1 MKLLSIH
8 MAALAVFALA
18 ANAASI
24 PEGKCLLV
32 LQCGSDW
39 CESGEDVRRVFE
51 SREFARAVG
60 SDFAFAV
67 YDDMDEP
74 TPAVKAEN
82 ERLKN
87 LRVES
92 SRFPAITCLTPA
104 PRRFFAQ
111 LENIPFDISS
121 SNLAARIAAAA
132 KAKDYAERLFAA
144 ARRNGNSAK
153 STEAYG
159 RAFALLSEQAG
170 EQYEKRLFEGGLAW
184 KGEWDALSKL
194 DSDGRVGWKRRFT
207 AGTGIGWIEK
217 ATKFRTDGDFEGGKK
232 FIESLRTFRPEP
244 LTIMQRQAIE
254 IAEYALWRMDET
266 HAESNK
272 EILRR
277 ALALGRDT
285 VWGQCA
291 LGYLLLS
298 GEKIERRKRPRAR
311 VRPRPAANPDGK
323 TPVFPLDKIE
333 ASIAAMRPDEADEER
348 TRFRIAQYAVLRRIG
363 KDGWDALAA
372 RPGAR
377 RFMRDF
383 FSDRIW
389 MEDFAWS
396 GKCEDWPKAIL
407 ALESIVY
414 QDGGRWIKGGDCI
427 GRRFATAL
435 ALTLPQKD
443 EALLADILDAYR
455 ATALSKRLHMA
466 AATHPVWLWRYS
478 MRQMTGESHPASVQK
493 GYDYFSEVAEQQRV
507 LDATANMPAA
517 KYARAAW
524 IVPWRSHNCLGEWV
538 QQSKYYEPWVASG
551 EWILRRYS
559 PVIGGVCGELSK
571 FGSGCANAHGLP
583 SAPVGQP
590 GHCAYTR
597 RRKDGTWEIDYS
609 VGVGTGFQT
618 ILPFPGTESWTYFQ
632 ANEGTFEGD
641 REKRLDADRLLERAF
656 LAEKSGS
663 SAAEVAA
670 LYEAACRAWPI
681 HYIAWRL
688 RGEWIARAKMPL
700 DEHRR
705 FADECAVALKGWRQ
719 PLWDILSPYFN
730 RVTTERGAATL
741 AGELVRMAPA
751 LRQGGDKIQE
761 EGFFDRTLA
770 KWTKPLDGD
779 TIRKERVIYAMLK
792 AQHGTPDYFHQTIAW
807 CSDFMLGDEVRF
819 GRFATL
825 LERLCGSSGGNGA
838 KVDFGSLI
846 LAASR
851 SGNISAFHKATVLQ
865 RRLSAPESSGGSTY
879 PKRDF
884 KGTLISADG
893 LLKTSST
900 SSWDSPGR
908 YASALDESPYRGN
921 AFHTAKEKSPW
932 AEVVLAGPCRVRG
945 VLVVNKASSS
955 HNRSRQVPIEV
966 QVSEDGDN
974 WRSVFTETEPRD
986 EYRVTLGMG
995 GLRAKFVRVRRAP
1008 DAKDEVFHL
1017 GKIIVY
1023 GDRLY

>member
-1 MKLLSIH
+1 MKLPSIH
-8 MAALAVFALA
+8 VAAAVFALA
-18 ANAASI
+18 ANAASV

-39 CESGEDVRRVFE
+39 CESGECVRKAFE
-51 SREFARAVG
+51 GAAFRGALGPGF
-60 SDFAFAV
+60 DFGV
-67 YDDMDEP
+67 YDDMDDP

-82 ERLKN
+82 ERLKG

-92 SRFPAITCLTPA
+92 SRFPAITCLTPE

-111 LENIPFDISS
+111 LENIPFDVTAEG
-121 SNLAARIAAAA
+121 LAAQVAAAA
-132 KAKDYAERLFAA
+132 KAKDEAERLFAA
-144 ARRNGNSAK
+144 ASRTGDAAESA
-153 STEAYG
+153 EARG
-159 RAFALLSEQAG
+159 RAFALLAENVG
-170 EQYEKRLFEGGLAW
+170 ERHEKRLFEGGLAW
-184 KGEWDALSKL
+184 KGEWDALSKF
-194 DSDGRVGWKRRFT
+194 DSDDRAGWKLRFT
-207 AGTGIGWIEK
+207 SGTGIGWIEK

-232 FIESLRTFRPEP
+232 FIASLRAFRTDH
-244 LTIMQRQAIE
+244 LTVVQRQAVE
-254 IAEYALWRMDET
+254 IAEYALWRKDEAR
-266 HAESNK
+266 AESNR
-272 EILRR
+272 ETLRR

-298 GEKIERRKRPRAR
+298 GENIERRRRHRAS

-323 TPVFPLDKIE
+323 APVFPLGKIE
-333 ASIAAMRPDEADEER
+333 ASIAAMKPADAGDGR

-363 KDGWDALAA
+363 KDAWDALAA

-377 RFMRDF
+377 RFMREF
-383 FSDRIW
+383 FSDRVW

-396 GKCEDWPKAIL
+396 GKCDDWPKAIL

-414 QDGGRWIKGGDCI
+414 QDGGRWIAGGDCV
-427 GRRFATAL
+427 GRRFAVAL
-435 ALTLPQKD
+435 ALALPQKD

-455 ATALSKRLHMA
+455 STALAKRLHKA

-478 MRQMTGESHPASVQK
+478 MRQMTGESWPASVQK
-493 GYDYFSEVAEQQRV
+493 GYDYFAEVAEQQRV

-517 KYARAAW
+517 RYAGAAW
-524 IVPWRSHNCLGEWV
+524 IVPWRGHNCLGESV
-538 QQSKYYEPWVASG
+538 HQPRYYEPWVASG

-632 ANEGTFEGD
+632 ANEGTFVGD
-641 REKRLDADRLLERAF
+641 RERRLDADRLLERAF
-656 LAEKSGS
+656 LAEKAGRP
-663 SAAEVAA
+663 AAEVAA
-670 LYEAACRAWPI
+670 LHAAACRAWPT

-688 RGEWIARAKMPL
+688 RGEWMVRAKRPM
-700 DEHRR
+700 DEYRR
-705 FADECAVALKGWRQ
+705 FADECVAALKGWRQ
-719 PLWDILSPYFN
+719 PLWDVLSPYFD
-730 RVTTERGAATL
+730 RVAKERGAAAL
-741 AGELVRMAPA
+741 ADELVRMAPA
-751 LRQGGDKIQE
+751 LRQGDDKIQE
-761 EGFFDRTLA
+761 EGFFDRALA
-770 KWTKPLDGD
+770 KWTKPLDGEAA
-779 TIRKERVIYAMLK
+779 RKERVICAMLK
-792 AQHGTPDYFHQTIAW
+792 AQHGTPDYFHKTIAW
-807 CSDFMLGDEVRF
+807 CSDFMLGDEARF
-819 GRFATL
+819 GRFAAF
-825 LERLCGSSGGNGA
+825 LERLCGSSGGTGS
-838 KVDFGSLI
+838 KVNFSSLV

-851 SGNISAFHKATVLQ
+851 AGNVAAFHKATALQ
-865 RRLSAPESSGGSTY
+865 RRVSAPEASGGAEY

-884 KGTLISADG
+884 GGTLISADG

-900 SSWDSPGR
+900 SGWDSPGR

-945 VLVVNKASSS
+945 VLVVNKASSA

-966 QVSEDGDN
+966 QVSEDGEN
-974 WRSVFTETEPRD
+974 WRSVFTETEARD
-986 EYRVTLGMG
+986 EYRVSLGAG
-995 GLRAKFVRVRRAP
+995 GVRAKFVRVRRAP
-1008 DAKDEVFHL
+1008 GAKEEVFHL
-1017 GKIIVY
+1017 GKTLVY